1 MRKMLRLCKKGLIPF
16 LYLAIGVLIVGG
28 CATTMNQEASEKAK
42 APVIESMRVIPSPE
56 QTMIEVNCTGTP
68 PYTAY
73 KLFDPPR
80 VILEIRGLRGS
91 NLPLTTTVNSGNVQ
105 DIKFE
110 EDMNAPMT
118 TKALV
123 TLAGPS
129 EYAVESTDST
139 IRLILKPEKK
149 VPEVAASPS
158 QAASPFQP
166 ESKQD
171 TQTVTPSEPR
181 IFFKDKPS
189 VNQILGV
196 DFTMLEQGKSRVIVT
211 TDKRV
216 RYELDQDEPK
226 NLVLKIHDTTI
237 PPLIMRRMESQYFS
251 GVVERVKASLDP
263 TRSGVSVAILLR
275 EKVPFHVRQT
285 DTAISIDFDRTSVK
299 PPEKKIVPL
308 QLSEART
315 PDQEPIRAIP
325 SPLPAVEDSM
335 KPDDRMVAPLVVSKP
350 VPSPL
355 SQEIPGA
362 PKRYTGA
369 PMTMDFLNADV
380 TNILRLIGEVSNLN
394 IVWGPDVKGTVS
406 MRLKDVPW
414 DQALD
419 LILENNNLAKRPVGN
434 VIWVTTKAQLSQIEA
449 EERRKIE
456 QYEAKLEAE
465 RKKAIQERE
474 KEKELEPLVTEYLP
488 VDFAA
493 ASEIMSLLTMSE
505 QGKTRGGK
513 ITVDARTNTI
523 IVTDIASNVQK
534 AKGIVKQ
541 FDTPVKQVMIEARI
555 VDASDDFT
563 RDLGIKWNNF
573 QIQKRSEVGVPF
585 TNFAPPSLT
594 SPTPGNPG
602 GYPPD
607 GSLTSPGFSSVA
619 PGNWLPNLGLVFS
632 SLSAS
637 GLTAAVLDAKLAL
650 SETEGTS
657 KIISAPKVVAMNGKP
672 ATISRGDSII
682 IPATENVASTTI
694 DATLSL
700 TVTPTVS
707 YNNFISLDIAVT
719 DDNAPSALR
728 INKKSI
734 NTKMLVKSG
743 DTVVLGG
750 IYKETDSTNEGGIP
764 VLRRMPFVGWFFKA
778 QSKTIN
784 KTELL
789 IFLTP
794 TVLPSVGK
802 T

>member
-1 MRKMLRLCKKGLIPF
+1 MRKMLGLCKKGTPF
-16 LYLAIGVLIVGG
+16 LYLAIGVVMISG
-28 CATTMNQEASEKAK
+28 CATTAMNQEASERAK
-42 APVIESMRVIPSPE
+42 APVIESMKVMPTPD
-56 QTMIEVNCTGTP
+56 QTVIEVLSTGTA

-80 VILEIRGLRGS
+80 VILEIRGVRGN
-91 NLPLTTTVNSGNVQ
+91 NLPLITTVDSGNVR
-105 DIKFE
+105 DIRFE
-110 EDMNAPMT
+110 EATSSPTT

-123 TLAGPS
+123 TMAGPFDYS
-129 EYAVESTDST
+129 AESDGNV
-139 IRLILKPEKK
+139 IRLILKGEKK
-149 VPEVAASPS
+149 VPEVAASVTP
-158 QAASPFQP
+158 P
-166 ESKQD
+166 ESKQPEEA
-171 TQTVTPSEPR
+171 TAPSEPR

-196 DFTMLEQGKSRVIVT
+196 DFTMLEKGKSRVIVT

-216 RYELDQDEPK
+216 SYDLDQKEPK
-226 NLVLKIHDTTI
+226 TLLLTVHDTTI
-237 PPLIMRRMESQYFS
+237 PPLIMRQMESQYFS
-251 GVVERVKASLDP
+251 GVVERVKATLDP
-263 TRSGVSVAILLR
+263 AKRGVAVAILLR
-275 EKVPFHVRQT
+275 EKVPFHVKQT
-285 DTAISIDFDRTSVK
+285 DTAIAIDFDRTNVK
-299 PPEKKIVPL
+299 APEKRIVPL
-308 QLSEART
+308 QLSEAA
-315 PDQEPIRAIP
+315 DQGQGIVRPMESTSQTVRDSGRP
-325 SPLPAVEDSM
+325 VE
-335 KPDDRMVAPLVVSKP
+335 KAVAPLVVSAP
-350 VPSPL
+350 AASAFPQEVP
-355 SQEIPGA
+355 GV

-394 IVWGPDVKGTVS
+394 IVWGPEVKGMVS

-449 EERRKIE
+449 EERRKAE

-465 RKKAIQERE
+465 RKRAIQERE
-474 KEKELEPLVTEYLP
+474 KEKELEPLLTEYLP

-493 ASEIMSLLTMSE
+493 ASEIMALLTLSE
-505 QGKTRGGK
+505 QGKNRGGK
-513 ITVDARTNTI
+513 ISVDARTNTI

-534 AKGIVKQ
+534 AKGIVRQ

-563 RDLGIKWNNF
+563 RDLGIKWNNI
-573 QIQKRSEVGVPF
+573 QIQKRTDVGVPF
-585 TNFAPPSLT
+585 TNFTNPSLT
-594 SPTPGNPG
+594 SPTPGNPS
-602 GYPPD
+602 GYPV
-607 GSLTSPGFSSVA
+607 GGGESLVSPGFSSVA
-619 PGNWLPNLGLVFS
+619 PGNWVPNLGLVFS

-750 IYKETDSTNEGGIP
+750 IYKETDSTDEGGIP
-764 VLRRMPFVGWFFKA
+764 VLRRIPFFGWLFKA
-778 QSKTIN
+778 QSKILN

>member
-1 MRKMLRLCKKGLIPF
+1 MRKMLGLCKKGFIPF
-16 LYLAIGVLIVGG
+16 LYLAIGVLIIGG
-28 CATTMNQEASEKAK
+28 CATTVMNQEASEKAK
-42 APVIESMRVIPSPE
+42 APVIESIRVMPSPD
-56 QTMIEVNCTGTP
+56 QTVIEVLSTGAA

-80 VILEIRGLRGS
+80 VILEIRGVRGS
-91 NLPLTTTVNSGNVQ
+91 NLPLTTTVDSGNVR

-110 EDMNAPMT
+110 ESAGSPTT

-123 TLAGPS
+123 TLAGPF
-129 EYAVESTDST
+129 EYAAESTDNV

-149 VPEVAASPS
+149 VPEVALSSTP
-158 QAASPFQP
+158 P
-166 ESKQD
+166 ESKQPVE
-171 TQTVTPSEPR
+171 TTTPSEPR

-211 TDKRV
+211 TDKKV
-216 RYELDQDEPK
+216 RYELDQKEPK
-226 NLVLKIHDTTI
+226 TLVLNVHDTTI
-237 PPLIMRRMESQYFS
+237 PPLIMRQMESQYFS
-251 GVVERVKASLDP
+251 GVVERVKAALDP
-263 TRSGVSVAILLR
+263 GKSGVSVAIMLR
-275 EKVPFHVRQT
+275 EKVPFHVKQT
-285 DTAISIDFDRTSVK
+285 DTAISIDFDRTTVK
-299 PPEKKIVPL
+299 APEKKIAPL
-308 QLSEART
+308 QLSQA
-315 PDQEPIRAIP
+315 PAAGQEPIKTLQVP
-325 SPLPAVEDSM
+325 SQAVRDSVKPAERVL
-335 KPDDRMVAPLVVSKP
+335 APLVVSTP
-350 VPSPL
+350 VSSSFP
-355 SQEIPGA
+355 QEIPGA
-362 PKRYTGA
+362 PKKYTGA

-394 IVWGPDVKGTVS
+394 IVWGPEVKGMVS

-449 EERRKIE
+449 EERRKVE

-465 RKKAIQERE
+465 RKRAVQERE
-474 KEKELEPLVTEYLP
+474 KEKELEPILTEYLP

-493 ASEIMSLLTMSE
+493 ASEIMSLLTLSE
-505 QGKTRGGK
+505 QGKSRGGK
-513 ITVDARTNTI
+513 ISVDARTNTI
-523 IVTDIASNVQK
+523 IVTDIASYVQK
-534 AKGIVKQ
+534 SKGIVKQ

-555 VDASDDFT
+555 VDAGDDFT
-563 RDLGIKWNNF
+563 RDLGIKWNNI
-573 QIQKRSEVGVPF
+573 QVQKRTDAGVPF
-585 TNFAPPSLT
+585 TNFAAPPT
-594 SPTPGNPG
+594 GPTPGNPT
-602 GYPPD
+602 GYPV
-607 GSLTSPGFSSVA
+607 GGGESLTSPGFSSVA
-619 PGNWLPNLGLVFS
+619 PASWVPNLGLVFS

-650 SETEGTS
+650 SEQEGKLT
-657 KIISAPKVVAMNGKP
+657 IISAPKVVAMNGKP

-719 DDNAPSALR
+719 DDNAPTATR

-750 IYKETDSTNEGGIP
+750 IYKESDSLNETGIP
-764 VLRRMPFVGWFFKA
+764 ILRRMPFVGWLFKA
-778 QSKTIN
+778 QSKN
-784 KTELL
+784 VVKTELL

>member
-1 MRKMLRLCKKGLIPF
+1 MRKMLGLCKKGLIPF
-16 LYLAIGVLIVGG
+16 LYLAMGVLIIGG
-28 CATTMNQEASEKAK
+28 CATTVMNQEASEKAK
-42 APVIESMRVIPSPE
+42 APVIESIRVMPSPD
-56 QTMIEVNCTGTP
+56 QTVIEVLSTGAA

-73 KLFDPPR
+73 KLDDPPR
-80 VILEIRGLRGS
+80 VILEIRGVRGS
-91 NLPLTTTVNSGNVQ
+91 NLPLTTTVDSGNVR

-110 EDMNAPMT
+110 ESAGSPTT

-123 TLAGPS
+123 TLAGPF
-129 EYAVESTDST
+129 EYAAESTDNV

-149 VPEVAASPS
+149 VPEVALSSTP
-158 QAASPFQP
+158 P
-166 ESKQD
+166 ESKQPVE
-171 TQTVTPSEPR
+171 TTTPSEPR

-211 TDKRV
+211 TDKKV
-216 RYELDQDEPK
+216 RYELDQKEPK
-226 NLVLKIHDTTI
+226 TLVLNVHDTTI
-237 PPLIMRRMESQYFS
+237 PPLIMRQMESQFFS
-251 GVVERVKASLDP
+251 GVVERVKAALDP
-263 TRSGVSVAILLR
+263 GKSGVSVAIMLR
-275 EKVPFHVRQT
+275 EKVPFHVKQT
-285 DTAISIDFDRTSVK
+285 DTAISIDFDRTNVK
-299 PPEKKIVPL
+299 APEKKIVPL
-308 QLSEART
+308 QLSQA
-315 PDQEPIRAIP
+315 PAAGQEPIKTLQVP
-325 SPLPAVEDSM
+325 SQVIRDSVKPAERVL
-335 KPDDRMVAPLVVSKP
+335 APLVVSTP
-350 VPSPL
+350 VSSSFP
-355 SQEIPGA
+355 QEIPGA
-362 PKRYTGA
+362 PKRYIGA

-394 IVWGPDVKGTVS
+394 IVWGPEVKGMVS

-449 EERRKIE
+449 EERRKVE

-465 RKKAIQERE
+465 RKRAVQERE
-474 KEKELEPLVTEYLP
+474 KEKELEPIITEYLS

-493 ASEIMSLLTMSE
+493 ASEIMSLLTLSE
-505 QGKTRGGK
+505 QGRSRGGK
-513 ITVDARTNTI
+513 ISVDARTNTI

-555 VDASDDFT
+555 VDAGDDFT
-563 RDLGIKWNNF
+563 RDLGIKWNNM
-573 QIQKRSEVGVPF
+573 QIQKRTDSGVPF
-585 TNFAPPSLT
+585 TNFAPPSLV
-594 SPTPGNPG
+594 TPGNPS
-602 GYPPD
+602 GYPV
-607 GSLTSPGFSSVA
+607 GGGESLASPGFSSVA
-619 PGNWLPNLGLVFS
+619 PASWAPNLGLVFS

-650 SETEGTS
+650 SEQEGKLT
-657 KIISAPKVVAMNGKP
+657 IISAPKVVAMNGKP

-719 DDNAPSALR
+719 DDNAPTSTR

-750 IYKETDSTNEGGIP
+750 IYKETDSLNETGIP
-764 VLRRMPFVGWFFKA
+764 ILRRMPFVGWLFKA
-778 QSKTIN
+778 QSKN
-784 KTELL
+784 VLKTELL